1 MKKSLFL
8 MLGIAVVMMFTS
20 CREILPPEGP
30 LEQLQETVIGTW
42 DATEA
47 SLMVDTTI
55 VETVPANMLFEQFYI
70 TFNREG
76 DGQMGMKTIDAEED
90 ESVDIVADITY
101 TVTEEPNVEFHI
113 NIVATVEGET
123 ENLILVVKDFS
134 ADKLVLY
141 DIEDDVEETTVLTF
155 TRRK

>member
-1 MKKSLFL
+1 MKKSIFL

-55 VETVPANMLFEQFYI
+55 VQTVPINMLFGHFSL
-70 TFNREG
+70 TFNRDG
-76 DGQMGMKTIDAEED
+76 DGQLSMKTSEVEEED
-90 ESVDIVADITY
+90 SIDIEADITY
-101 TVTEEPNVEFHI
+101 TVTEEPNGEFHI

-134 ADKLVLY
+134 ADKLMLY
-141 DIEDDVEETTVLTF
+141 NIDDDVDETTVLTF
-155 TRRK
+155 ARRK